1 MSCTEI
7 CGTGQLTWSRMS
19 TSHRIFTG
27 TRKESSGAMENHPS
41 ACSMNLGLRMPSGM
55 LKYVCDDIDA
65 VLMLN
70 QCAASPVTDP

>member
-1 MSCTEI
+1 
-7 CGTGQLTWSRMS
+7 
-19 TSHRIFTG
+19 
-27 TRKESSGAMENHPS
+27 
-41 ACSMNLGLRMPSGM
+41 MNLGLRMPSGM